1 MLLVFALLTVLQPP
15 AEPTPAGRSVLE
27 LKAFYQQHCVR
38 CHGADGT
45 ALGPDGKRLRGRDFT
60 DAQKQAKATD
70 EGMARTLRR
79 GILFGAVM
87 PGYGKDLSEAE
98 ALRMVREILRPA
110 AKGKVIAP
118 E

>member
-1 MLLVFALLTVLQPP
+1 MLLVLAFLTVLQPP

-38 CHGADGT
+38 CHGADGS
-45 ALGPDGKRLRGRDFT
+45 AVGPEGKRLGGRDFT
-60 DAQKQAKATD
+60 DAKKQAKETD

-87 PGYGKDLSEAE
+87 PPYGKELTETE
-98 ALRMVREILRPA
+98 ALRLVREIVRPA

>member
-1 MLLVFALLTVLQPP
+1 MLLMLALLAALQPP
-15 AEPTPAGRSVLE
+15 PEPAPAGRSLNE
-27 LKAFYQQHCVR
+27 LKAFYQQRCVR
-38 CHGADGT
+38 CHGADGS
-45 ALGPDGKRLRGRDFT
+45 AVDPEGKRLGGRDFT
-60 DAQKQAKATD
+60 DAKKQAKETD

-87 PGYGKDLSEAE
+87 PAYGKELTEAE
-98 ALRMVREILRPA
+98 ALRLVREIVRPA